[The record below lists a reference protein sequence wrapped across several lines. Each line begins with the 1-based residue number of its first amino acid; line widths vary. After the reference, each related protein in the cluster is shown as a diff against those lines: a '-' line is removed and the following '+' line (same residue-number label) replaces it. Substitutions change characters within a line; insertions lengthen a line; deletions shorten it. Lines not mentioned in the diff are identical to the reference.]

1 MKLQKLYSHVRK
13 CINEYNMIEAGDHIC
28 LGISGGKDS
37 LTLIYAL
44 AGIKKFFDVP
54 FELSAI
60 TVDLGF
66 EGVDWSSVAALCEKL
81 EVPYTVVKTQINE
94 IVFDA
99 HKDERPCSLCA
110 NLRKGA
116 LNEEAK
122 KLGCN
127 KVAYAH
133 HKDDMIETMML
144 SLLYEGRFH
153 CFLPVTYLDKSG
165 LTLIRPMLFVEEGE
179 VISFARDNELPIVT
193 NPCPVDGA
201 TRRQYVKE
209 VCERLYADD
218 RRFKDR
224 MFTAVRGLDWQKEG
238 NT

>member
-13 CINEYNMIEAGDHIC
+13 CIFEYDMIAEGDHIA

-37 LTLIYAL
+37 LTLLYAL
-44 AGIKKFFDVP
+44 AGLKRFYDVP
-54 FELSAI
+54 FELTAI

-66 EGVDWSSVAALCEKL
+66 EGVDWSGVAALCEKL

-94 IVFDA
+94 IVFEA

-122 KLGCN
+122 RLGCN

-133 HKDDMIETMML
+133 HKDDMIETMLL
-144 SLLYEGRFH
+144 SMLYEGRVH
-153 CFLPVTYLDKSG
+153 CFSPVTHLDKSG
-165 LTLIRPMLFVEEGE
+165 LTLIRPMIYVEEGE
-179 VISFARDNELPIVT
+179 VIAFARANNLPIVT
-193 NPCPVDGA
+193 NPCPADGA
-201 TRRQYVKE
+201 TKRQYVKE
-209 VCERLYADD
+209 LCERLYQDD
-218 RRFKDR
+218 RQFKDR
-224 MFTAVRGLDWQKEG
+224 LFTAVRGI
-238 NT
+238 